1 VTHKTAITIEKAAYY
16 FDLLYM
22 LELKAMENI
31 LKLRGE
37 NVNKCDS

>member
-1 VTHKTAITIEKAAYY
+1 
-16 FDLLYM
+16 LYM